1 MKNKFKKNIAMTL
14 AEVMIVFLI
23 IGIVATLTTIAIN
36 KTTTRTVNKNM
47 TTAAFVNLQTV
58 IGEIIATSSNRT
70 LPATGISL
78 CTSITNIFNTAGNID
93 CNQTATDGSTF
104 STASLINFKT
114 TNGMKFYNF
123 GTNAVGPN
131 ADGSSDFFI
140 YVDIDGANRNSV
152 LDTDVI
158 KFQINTK
165 GQVLP
170 AYNSI
175 AATNID
181 YLSAGVKYKI
191 KATSVIGWLV
201 ESTNYRN
208 AICTAGLGIGTYCS
222 LAPTIAANANCT
234 NGTYIC
240 EIVLHKPKD
249 FSLKK

>member
-36 KTTTRTVNKNM
+36 KATTKTANKYM

-78 CTSITNIFNTAGNID
+78 CNSVIDIFNTIGTPD
-93 CNQTATDGSTF
+93 CNQQANDLSTF

-123 GTNAVGPN
+123 GKPP
-131 ADGSSDFFI
+131 DGSGDFYI
-140 YVDIDGANRNSV
+140 YVDIDGDNRNSQ
-152 LDTDVI
+152 LNEDII
-158 KFQINTK
+158 KFQINQN
-165 GQVLP
+165 GMVLP
-170 AYNSI
+170 AVDSI
-175 AATNID
+175 AATNTD
-181 YLSAGVKYKI
+181 YLSAMMQYTV
-191 KATSVIGWLV
+191 KATLV
-201 ESTNYRN
+201 KKRTNISRDYR
-208 AICTAGLGIGTYCS
+208 AVACTAAYTTGTYCTT
-222 LAPTIAANANCT
+222 APAVAANANCAS
-234 NGTYIC
+234 GLWAC
-240 EIVLHKPKD
+240 EVILEKPKD